1 MDFLSE
7 RGVDSLAGKSKYFL
21 TLCLQNYRQKVKRS
35 LPEMTDDDAA
45 AVTDDDAA
53 AVTDAIRRVRRRAS
67 Q

>member
-1 MDFLSE
+1 
-7 RGVDSLAGKSKYFL
+7 
-21 TLCLQNYRQKVKRS
+21 
-35 LPEMTDDDAA
+35 MTDDDAA

>member
-1 MDFLSE
+1 MTDDDAAA
-7 RGVDSLAGKSKYFL
+7 V
-21 TLCLQNYRQKVKRS
+21 
-35 LPEMTDDDAA
+35 TDDDAA